1 MTTSFPSR
9 MFDVNFINATS
20 RDTACAKTGFS
31 KNDMP
36 QEWID
41 ASKEVL
47 RVKSEYPQLTNGA
60 ID

>member
-1 MTTSFPSR
+1 
-9 MFDVNFINATS
+9 MFDVNFINAAS

-31 KNDMP
+31 KNGMP